1 MNRLTHATKSTDLY
15 GSGKH
20 GYTDGVPSVTPAT
33 VLNSVAMNPIQEEL
47 ARAVEAFTTLN
58 SGNLGQ
64 LATILTTLLT
74 SAGGSTTLQQSAST
88 PVFAT
93 VNDANDHP
101 SSASNKWK
109 LILRMP
115 CSDGTTFARLYAGD
129 GDTTGGICITWNAV
143 WNPASGSQTW
153 SQDSGSYHSSQ
164 LIITSTD
171 LRWRGKSAGSGAW
184 GTTSWDTRGD
194 YYVGRDLYV
203 ARDANITGDVS
214 IAGSI
219 VNPKASGP
227 YAYTTPV
234 DRTVNIDLA
243 GCTTDGTW
251 STTSEAITLS
261 IGKSAIFGLH
271 VPHGCVLKGVKL
283 KVAASLGTANYTVA
297 CTRKYTIDYTT
308 ATTPT
313 YTLVGTNSTSVTSG
327 IANNTAITFGSLTA
341 SRDESYSVLVAC
353 TGGSTADLVIEAL
366 AVVVSE
372 VQLGVTV

>member
-1 MNRLTHATKSTDLY
+1 MNRLTHATKATDLY
-15 GSGKH
+15 GAGKH

-33 VLNSVAMNPIQEEL
+33 VLNSVAQNALQEEL

-58 SGNLGQ
+58 AGDLGQ

-74 SAGGSTTLQQSAST
+74 SAGGSATLQVSAST
-88 PVFAT
+88 PVLAT
-93 VNDANDHP
+93 LNDANDHP

-115 CSDGTTFARLYAGD
+115 CSDGTFARLYAGD
-129 GDTTGGICITWNAV
+129 GAVTGGWCLTTNAV

-153 SQDSGSYHSSQ
+153 SQDSGSFHSSQ
-164 LIITSTD
+164 LISNETD
-171 LRWRGKSAGSGAW
+171 LKWRGKVAGSGAW
-184 GTTSWDTRGD
+184 GNASWDVRGD
-194 YYVGRDLYV
+194 YYTGRDLSV
-203 ARDANITGDVS
+203 GRNAAVTGDLTVT
-214 IAGSI
+214 GSI

-227 YAYTTPV
+227 YGYTTPV

-251 STTSEAITLS
+251 STTSEAITLA

-297 CTRKYTIDYTT
+297 CSRKYTIDYTT

-313 YTLVGTNSTSVTSG
+313 YTLVDTDSTSVTSG
-327 IANNTAITFGSLTA
+327 VANNTAVDFGSLTA
-341 SRDESYSVLVAC
+341 SRDESYSVLVVC
-353 TGGSTADLVIEAL
+353 TGGSTSDLVIEAL
-366 AVVVSE
+366 AVAVSE
-372 VQLGVTV
+372 VQLGVTL